1 MIQLSQAE
9 VAKLKAALP
18 VIEKLISDN
27 SMPQAATLSRG
38 PDGRHL
44 DAKGVEDLHAA
55 FERGMNPYQAS
66 KHFGLAYRAAS
77 LRYTAWKASKKT
89 HS

>member
-1 MIQLSQAE
+1 MTQLSQADI
-9 VAKLKAALP
+9 AKLKAVLP
-18 VIEKLISDN
+18 VIEKLLAEADL
-27 SMPQAATLSRG
+27 PQGGALSRG

-55 FERGMNPYQAS
+55 FEGGMNPYQAS

-89 HS
+89 HA

>member
-1 MIQLSQAE
+1 MIQLSQADI
-9 VAKLKAALP
+9 AKLNAAVAVIQRLTSETSLP
-18 VIEKLISDN
+18 
-27 SMPQAATLSRG
+27 QGGTLSRG

-55 FERGMNPYQAS
+55 FESGMNPYQAS

-77 LRYTAWKASKKT
+77 LRYTAWKDSKKT
-89 HS
+89 HA

>member
-1 MIQLSQAE
+1 MIDLSQADI
-9 VAKLKAALP
+9 AKLKAALP
-18 VIEKLISDN
+18 VIEKLISEN
-27 SMPQAATLSRG
+27 NLPQTATLSRG

-55 FERGMNPYQAS
+55 FESGMNPYQAS

-77 LRYTAWKASKKT
+77 LRYSAWRDSKKT
-89 HS
+89 HA

>member
-1 MIQLSQAE
+1 MTELSQSDI
-9 VAKLKAALP
+9 AKLKAALP
-18 VIEKLISDN
+18 IIEKLVAESTVP
-27 SMPQAATLSRG
+27 SGGTLSRG

-55 FERGMNPYQAS
+55 FESGMNPYQAS

-77 LRYTAWKASKKT
+77 LRYTAWKDSKKT
-89 HS
+89 HA

>member
-1 MIQLSQAE
+1 MIDLSQADI
-9 VAKLKAALP
+9 AKLKAALP
-18 VIEKLISDN
+18 VIEKLISEN
-27 SMPQAATLSRG
+27 NLPQTATLSRG

-55 FERGMNPYQAS
+55 FESGMNPYQAS

-77 LRYTAWKASKKT
+77 LRYAAWKDSKKT
-89 HS
+89 HA